1 VTGIEMYPKVLK
13 IEVNYV
19 VVSIFAGPA
28 IPVENESALIHTLA
42 LPN

>member
-1 VTGIEMYPKVLK
+1 MYPNVLA
-13 IEVNYV
+13 IPDNYF
-19 VVSIFAGPA
+19 VVSTFAGPA